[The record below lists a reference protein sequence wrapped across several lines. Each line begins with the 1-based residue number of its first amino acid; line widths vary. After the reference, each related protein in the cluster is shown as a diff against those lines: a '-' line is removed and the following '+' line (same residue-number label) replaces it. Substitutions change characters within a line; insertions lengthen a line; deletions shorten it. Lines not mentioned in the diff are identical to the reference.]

1 LPLGENMVKVRN
13 LIEWTD
19 KLSIGIEEID
29 EQHKVLVNLLNRLHA
44 AIIQRNDTEVLEE
57 ILDELAQYTVI
68 HFSVE
73 ESLMRIFNYP
83 DYEEHKQHHKE
94 LTLQVVELKE
104 KIRKEKLSIS
114 IEVLMFLRHWLT
126 HHILVDDK
134 KYEPFFVQHGLQKT
148 WSERSWA
155 GKIWD
160 NLLK

>member
-1 LPLGENMVKVRN
+1 MTKVRN

-19 KLSIGIEEID
+19 KLSVGIEEID
-29 EQHKVLVNLLNRLHA
+29 EQHKVLVALLNRLHA

-83 DYEEHKQHHKE
+83 DYEEHKQHHKD

-134 KYEPFFVQHGLQKT
+134 KYEPFFIERGLHQS